1 MRPAPALHRH
11 TRSRGLTLVELM
23 VMLLVVGLLA
33 AVALPKYAELQSR
46 SRAGKVRATAQ
57 QLQVV
62 ASLLRSTASGQ
73 GQDRS
78 DSRAGSV
85 TLDGEPIALVHCQ
98 PQALPAFEHGV
109 LGAARVVAAD
119 GWQLSLAGDFGG
131 GSGPGK
137 ALAIEAMDAPQPA
150 QCAVVYT
157 AATASAPAH
166 VATLTG
172 GC

>member
-1 MRPAPALHRH
+1 MRPAPALHRPA
-11 TRSRGLTLVELM
+11 SSCGLTLVELM
-23 VMLLVVGLLA
+23 VMLLVIGMLA
-33 AVALPKYAELQSR
+33 AVALPKYAELQAR
-46 SRAGKVRATAQ
+46 TRAGKVKATAQ

-62 ASLLRSTASGQ
+62 ASLLRSSAAGQ
-73 GQDRS
+73 GQDCS
-78 DSRAGSV
+78 DTRPGSV

-109 LGAARVVAAD
+109 LGAARVAAAD
-119 GWQLSLAGDFGG
+119 GWQLSLDPAQAG
-131 GSGPGK
+131 GSAPGS
-137 ALAIEAMDAPQPA
+137 ALAVQAVDAPLPA

-166 VATLTG
+166 VATLTA

>member
-1 MRPAPALHRH
+1 MRGVHHP
-11 TRSRGLTLVELM
+11 TTSRGLTLVELM
-23 VMLLVVGLLA
+23 VMLLVIGMLA
-33 AVALPKYAELQSR
+33 AVALPKYAELQAR
-46 SRAGKVRATAQ
+46 TRAGKVKATAQ

-62 ASLLRSTASGQ
+62 ASLLRSTAAGQ
-73 GQDRS
+73 GQDCS
-78 DSRAGSV
+78 DTRPGSV

-109 LGAARVVAAD
+109 LGAARVAAAD
-119 GWQLSLAGDFGG
+119 GWQLSLDPAQAG
-131 GSGPGK
+131 GSAPGS
-137 ALAIEAMDAPQPA
+137 ALAVQAVDAPLPA

-166 VATLTG
+166 VATLTA

>member
-1 MRPAPALHRH
+1 MRPAPALHRPA
-11 TRSRGLTLVELM
+11 SSCGLTLVELM
-23 VMLLVVGLLA
+23 VMLLVIGMLA
-33 AVALPKYAELQSR
+33 AVALPKYAELQAR
-46 SRAGKVRATAQ
+46 TRAGKVKATAQ

-62 ASLLRSTASGQ
+62 ASLLRSSAAGQ
-73 GQDRS
+73 GQDCS
-78 DSRAGSV
+78 DTRPGSV

-109 LGAARVVAAD
+109 LGATRVAAAD
-119 GWQLSLAGDFGG
+119 GWQLSLDPAQAG
-131 GSGPGK
+131 GSAPGS
-137 ALAIEAMDAPQPA
+137 ALAVQAVDAPLPA